1 MEYKNK
7 NNKLSLKGVMNMEI
21 LAEEKNI

>member
-7 NNKLSLKGVMNMEI
+7 NNKLSLKGEMNMEI